1 MNIFK
6 LHSEIMQDYQ
16 SYIES
21 FINIHDNDISK
32 TISKELSSGKLW
44 PEPLIQFNPA
54 YKVSGKID
62 DLIEDNTLHPG
73 IKDVFKNFDLYK
85 HQIEAIRLGVTGK
98 DFVVTSG
105 TGSGKSLTFLG
116 TIFNYLFKNP
126 DESKGI
132 KAILIYPMNALVN
145 SQNEEIDKFK
155 ENYLKETGKEFPV
168 TFGQYTGQEDQNT
181 REKIKEN
188 PPDILLTNYMM
199 LELILSR
206 SSDVNI
212 KNSIFSNLKFLVFDE
227 LHTYR
232 GRQGSDIAMLIRRIK
247 SKCSNDITCIGTSA
261 TMVSGGTIEEQKT
274 EVAKV
279 ATKIFGENFSNN
291 QIITE
296 YLDSSFGKNTPLP
309 SKVEL
314 QNEIK
319 SSIDINADENLLK
332 LYPTAIWL
340 EKKIALSDKDGFIV
354 RGTPLPLSE
363 IVNILSE
370 ETDLPKAKCKS
381 HLVDLLQWISN
392 VNLKLTENNQ
402 RYTYIPFKLHQFIS
416 QTGAVRITLE
426 PEDKREITL
435 EPGVYTGGG
444 ENKKPLFPV
453 VFSRTSGY
461 TFVSVIKNNDK
472 ALFEPREFRDSS
484 DEDEVSLTDGY
495 LILGDDVWNPETDME
510 SMPETWVKITAN
522 GNRIPN
528 KRYANRFP
536 QKIYYNYKGE
546 FSNKPSSNY
555 NQEAWFMTRKLLF
568 DPTSGVFHHSS
579 TSEGTKLA
587 KLGGEGR
594 STSTTITSFAV
605 LKRMAENDFKHNE
618 QKLLSF
624 TDNRQDAAL
633 QSGHFN
639 DYINVIRFR
648 AAIYRALLNKSG
660 IAINYSKLANAIF
673 NELKKSLAFT
683 DWANLDEIPTDPNVR
698 ERYEKAFKDRLM
710 YTALYDLR
718 RGWRV
723 ILPNL
728 EQCALLNIEY
738 EGLKKNATNDN
749 IWQEIPLLNIMQS
762 EARYQFLHQILDFFR
777 LGYAIHS
784 EEFFAENAIS
794 QKFSEIKERLS
805 NDWNYDKIASIKKP
819 NFMAVSPVRRNSKI
833 YTQSIGYQSRLGMY
847 IKEVTKKYGI
857 ALNKELYANYISSIM
872 NCLTKESF
880 LKSFP
885 AKDTHNNDVKLYQ
898 LNIVNITWNAGN
910 KKDVPEDLITNR
922 SYKQNEIKPNEFFQ
936 KVYEIDFAKIKKLH
950 AGDHTGQL
958 SNEERKLREK
968 DFKSGELSVLYCS
981 PTMELGIDIASL
993 NIVHMRNAPPNPSN
1007 YAQRSG
1013 RAGRSGQAALV
1024 ITYCSSYSSHDRH
1037 YFDHST
1043 DLVAGV
1049 VTPPRIDLCN
1059 EELLKSHL
1067 YATVISEIGL
1077 PELRKSIDDIL
1088 NLNDF
1093 PSLPLKPEIKEKLII
1108 SESQFITIKNLFRQ
1122 IIHDFKDNL
1131 DDSKTSWFTDNWI
1144 DTNLNKFAAMFD
1156 SSFARWRNLYIAA
1169 DKLQEDASTNI
1180 RRARLHPGSKE
1191 YKIEESRRKQGEY
1204 QLGIL
1209 CNDSQSQSLS
1219 EFYPY
1224 RYLASEGF
1232 LPGYNFTRLP
1242 LRTFIP
1248 DANGGRYISR
1258 SRSIAL
1264 REFGP
1269 GNRIYY
1275 SGAKYVIKQLV
1286 VQDAQNKM
1294 TKAKV
1299 CKSSGY
1305 ILMDKDGNYDKDVC
1319 PFTGA
1324 SMQNNDDKEIFFDLI
1339 EMEDTNSEQQDRI
1352 TCEEEERVS
1361 QGFDI
1366 STFFQV
1372 ENMDNVV
1379 KANINVDEQQLIHLR
1394 YVPAM
1399 RLLYVNKQW
1408 RIAKEKGFPLGL
1420 NTGFWKK
1427 VNFDQNTAQEPI
1439 RNVMLYT
1446 SVTADAI
1453 YLEPTEPLGLDYE
1466 GVITLQFALKKA
1478 IENYFQVESSE
1489 IGVTVLGKNDFPN
1502 ILIYES
1508 AEGSLG
1514 ILSQFMENPTSF
1526 NKVIEEAI
1534 DICRFDDKNYLEP
1547 ASYNDLLS
1555 YYNQK
1560 FHRVIDRFLIKDA
1573 LEKLKTASIEV
1584 QSNSSY
1590 QSYDGHY
1597 NAMIKA
1603 MDNNSSTE
1611 RKFLDFLYKN
1621 NIRLPDAAQKRV
1633 DRVYVQPDFFYE
1645 PNIHIFCDGTPHDR
1659 ADVKEKDDIKRQQL
1673 FSMGHQVIVYYYK
1686 DRIEDLIEKYPDI
1699 FKKIR

>member
-1 MNIFK
+1 M
-6 LHSEIMQDYQ
+6 LDYQ

-21 FINIHDNDISK
+21 FIKIHDEDISK
-32 TISKELSSGKLW
+32 KISSDLANGKLW

-54 YKVSGKID
+54 YKISGKID
-62 DLIEDNTLHPG
+62 SLIEDQTLHPG

-85 HQIEAIRLGVTGK
+85 HQIEAIHLGVKDK

-116 TIFNYLFKNP
+116 TIFNYLFKNRNT
-126 DESKGI
+126 SKGI

-145 SQNEEIDKFK
+145 SQREEIDKFK
-155 ENYLKETGKEFPV
+155 ENYIKETGKEFPV
-168 TFGQYTGQEDQNT
+168 TFGQYTGQEDQNI
-181 REKIKEN
+181 REKMKEN

-206 SSDVNI
+206 SSDINI
-212 KNSIFSNLKFLVFDE
+212 KNSIFNNLKYLVFDE

-247 SKCSNDITCIGTSA
+247 SKCSNNITCIGTSA

-279 ATKIFGENFSNN
+279 ATKIFGETFSNN
-291 QIITE
+291 QVITE
-296 YLDSSFGKNTPLP
+296 YLDSTFGKDAQLP
-309 SKVEL
+309 SKNEL
-314 QNEIK
+314 VNTIN
-319 SSIDINADENLLK
+319 SPIDINANEDLLK
-332 LYPTAIWL
+332 LNSTAIWL
-340 EKKIALSDKDGFIV
+340 EKRIALDEKDSFII
-354 RGTPLPLSE
+354 RGTPLPLSK
-363 IVNILSE
+363 IVNRLSN
-370 ETDLPKAKCKS
+370 ETNLPKDKCKN
-381 HLVDLLQWISN
+381 HLVELLQWISN
-392 VNLKLTENNQ
+392 VNLELTKNNQ

-416 QTGAVRITLE
+416 QTGSVHITLE
-426 PEDKREITL
+426 PEGQREITL

-444 ENKKPLFPV
+444 VDKKPLFPV

-461 TFVSVIKNNDK
+461 TFVSVIKNNSE
-472 ALFEPREFRDSS
+472 AQFEPREFRDTSE
-484 DEDEVSLTDGY
+484 EDEVSLTDGY
-495 LILGDDVWNPETDME
+495 LILGDDVWNPEVDIE
-510 SMPETWVKITAN
+510 SMQDSWVKVTSS
-522 GNRIPN
+522 GKRTPN

-536 QKIYYNYKGE
+536 QKIYYNSQGE
-546 FSNKPSSNY
+546 FSDTPGSNY
-555 NQEAWFMTRKLLF
+555 DQEAWFMARKLLF

-605 LKRMAENDFKHNE
+605 LKRMAENGFNREE

-648 AAIYRALLNKSG
+648 SAIYRALLDKSAG
-660 IAINYSKLANAIF
+660 SINYSELADAIF
-673 NELKKSLAFT
+673 NELQKSLVFT
-683 DWANLDEIPTDPNVR
+683 DWANLEEIPKAPNVR
-698 ERYEKAFKDRLM
+698 EKYEKAFKNRLM

-728 EQCALLNIEY
+728 EQCGLLNIEY
-738 EGLKKNATNDN
+738 EGLKENTKNEE
-749 IWQEIPLLNIMQS
+749 IWQEIPLLNIMS
-762 EARYQFLHQILDFFR
+762 VDKRYQFLHQVLDFFR
-777 LGYAIHS
+777 LAYAIHS
-784 EEFFAENAIS
+784 EEYFADNAIG
-794 QKFSEIKERLS
+794 QKFSEIKELLS
-805 NDWNYDKIASIKKP
+805 PAWSYDKITSIKKP
-819 NFMAVSPVRRNSKI
+819 NFMRITPIRSNSKLF
-833 YTQSIGYQSRLGMY
+833 TQSIGYQSRLGMY
-847 IKEVTKKYGI
+847 IKETARKLDI
-857 ALNKELYANYISSIM
+857 TLNKDLYSNFISSLM
-872 NCLTKESF
+872 DCLTRESY

-885 AKDTHNNDVKLYQ
+885 AKDTHNNDAKIYQ
-898 LNIVNITWNAGN
+898 LNIVNISWQKGN
-910 KKDVPEDLITNR
+910 KTTIPEDFITNR
-922 SYKQNEIKPNEFFQ
+922 SYKKNEFKPNKFFQ
-936 KVYEIDFAKIKKLH
+936 EIYEIDFATIKKLY

-958 SNEERKLREK
+958 SNEERKIREK

-1077 PELRKSIDDIL
+1077 PELRKSINDIL
-1088 NLNDF
+1088 SLSEF
-1093 PSLPLKPEIKEKLII
+1093 PDLPLKPEIKEKLHL
-1108 SESQFITIKNLFRQ
+1108 SDSQFNTIKSLFRQ
-1122 IIHDFKDNL
+1122 IIHSFKDDL
-1131 DDSKTSWFTDNWI
+1131 DNTKVSWFTDNWI
-1144 DTNLNKFAAMFD
+1144 DTNLNKFTDIFNE
-1156 SSFARWRNLYIAA
+1156 SFERWRNLYIAA
-1169 DKLQEDASTNI
+1169 DKLQDDATKNI
-1180 RRARLHPGSKE
+1180 RRGRLHPGSKE
-1191 YKIEESRRKQGEY
+1191 YKNEESRRKQGEY

-1209 CNDSQSQSLS
+1209 CNDSNSQSLS

-1286 VQDAQNKM
+1286 VQDTQNKM

-1305 ILMDKDGNYDKDVC
+1305 ILMDGNYDKDVC

-1324 SMQNNDDKEIFFDLI
+1324 SIQNNDDKEIFFDLL
-1339 EMEDTNSEQQDRI
+1339 EMSDTNSEQKDRI

-1361 QGFDI
+1361 QGFEI

-1372 ENMDNVV
+1372 ENMDSVV
-1379 KANINVDEQQLIHLR
+1379 KANINVDKQKLIHLR

-1399 RLLYVNKQW
+1399 RLLYVNKKW

-1420 NTGFWKK
+1420 STGFWKK
-1427 VNFDQNTAQEPI
+1427 VNFNQGKAQEPI

-1446 SVTADAI
+1446 SITADAL
-1453 YLEPTEPLGLDYE
+1453 YLEPTEPLGLDYA

-1489 IGVTVLGKNDFPN
+1489 IAVTVLGKNESPN

-1514 ILSQFMENPTSF
+1514 ILSQFKEDPKVF
-1526 NKVIEEAI
+1526 NEVINEAI
-1534 DICRFDDKNYLEP
+1534 EICQYDDKTYKEP

-1555 YYNQK
+1555 YYNQR

-1573 LEKLKTASIEV
+1573 LEKLKNSSVEV
-1584 QSNSSY
+1584 QSSNSY
-1590 QSYDGHY
+1590 ENYDEHY
-1597 NAMIKA
+1597 KAMCEA

-1621 NIRLPDAAQKRV
+1621 NLRLPDAAQKQV
-1633 DRVYVQPDFFYE
+1633 DEMFVQPDFFFK
-1645 PNIHIFCDGTPHDR
+1645 PNVHVFCDGTPHDR
-1659 ADVKEKDDIKRQQL
+1659 ADIKEDDEIKRQQL
-1673 FSMGHQVIVYYYK
+1673 ISLGYQVIVYYYK
-1686 DRIEDLIEKYPDI
+1686 DNLEELVKSRPDI
-1699 FKKIR
+1699 FKKVR